1 MVGMFFVNM
10 LLPQTKSITVDCGN
24 IIFLKW
30 SFNHLLIAYS
40 SMRDIL
46 HITVTKFNSSKID
59 TVDSFVRNLIFA
71 PGSLGKYPL
80 SKKYIWLPFIS
91 VGVKRNKLLIF
102 SRQVFIICFSRHFT
116 NYCQVLWCMSHILSV
131 GHYHALLPRGKQG
144 GGGNVNS
151 NYFYLCKVL
160 IF

>member
-1 MVGMFFVNM
+1 
-10 LLPQTKSITVDCGN
+10 
-24 IIFLKW
+24 
-30 SFNHLLIAYS
+30 
-40 SMRDIL
+40 MRDIL

-91 VGVKRNKLLIF
+91 VGVKRNKRNKLLIF
-102 SRQVFIICFSRHFT
+102 SRQVLGICFSRNFT
-116 NYCQVLWCMSHILSV
+116 NYCQVLGMSHILSV

>member
-1 MVGMFFVNM
+1 MAKKHEQLFILVYFLNVYKSVNIPTTKWIRYIMLNKFIVDPM
-10 LLPQTKSITVDCGN
+10 LLQQTKSITVDCGN

-46 HITVTKFNSSKID
+46 HIIVTKFNSSKID

-91 VGVKRNKLLIF
+91 VGVKINKLLIF
-102 SRQVFIICFSRHFT
+102 SRQALFVS
-116 NYCQVLWCMSHILSV
+116 VKILPITARCWV
-131 GHYHALLPRGKQG
+131 
-144 GGGNVNS
+144 
-151 NYFYLCKVL
+151 
-160 IF
+160 